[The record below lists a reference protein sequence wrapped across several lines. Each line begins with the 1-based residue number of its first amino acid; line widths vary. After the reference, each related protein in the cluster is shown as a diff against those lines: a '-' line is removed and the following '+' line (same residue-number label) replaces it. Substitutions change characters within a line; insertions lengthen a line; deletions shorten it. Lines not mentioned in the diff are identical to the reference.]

1 MLLVLRS
8 FYYNYYKNLIQGVL
22 NLLLKMAGAS
32 AGIVVSKDVA
42 LDVTLDEEVIDVLT
56 YWFGTAYW
64 NKQVTVAPNSTYTIY
79 DCANSELY
87 VQTHR

>member
-1 MLLVLRS
+1 
-8 FYYNYYKNLIQGVL
+8 
-22 NLLLKMAGAS
+22 MAGAS

-64 NKQVTVAPNSTYTIY
+64 NKQVTGTK
-79 DCANSELY
+79 
-87 VQTHR
+87 